1 MSIVTQMDVIINMG
15 NDIDRYKSVIGQEK
29 KYNLPGMESFVA
41 PLTILKGHQTTSRE
55 TADHSANSPK
65 TADH

>member
-1 MSIVTQMDVIINMG
+1 MTNLPSIILSLKKYCRFMI
-15 NDIDRYKSVIGQEK
+15 RYNSTIGQK

-55 TADHSANSPK
+55 TADHSANSQKIP
-65 TADH
+65 